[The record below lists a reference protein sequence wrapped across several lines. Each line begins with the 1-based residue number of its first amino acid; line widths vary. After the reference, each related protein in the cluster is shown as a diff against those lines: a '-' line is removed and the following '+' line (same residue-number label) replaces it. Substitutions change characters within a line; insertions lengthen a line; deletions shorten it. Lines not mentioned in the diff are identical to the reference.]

1 MKYLN
6 YTISAIIRFICVLSI
21 SFVWLNYY
29 FRKFSTS
36 LIASISIAIF
46 VEIFLLIIEINK
58 NKKNNLTR
66 QQNKIIDD
74 INLALE
80 YMAKKS
86 QINYFANILKNMY
99 CSQKYSDCIISI
111 KNKEKVC
118 FVPSYNANSCS
129 IQDAMECIK
138 IALNHNA
145 NTLVILTNEIDSDT
159 AKYISKIDGIKIEI
173 FDTIKTYKLLILNNP
188 LPECKIGIINKKYSF
203 KDYLSIAFDRNKTKG
218 YLTCGLILIF
228 SSLFVPYNIYY
239 VVMGTLSMI
248 FALVSIS
255 KKRAS

>member
-1 MKYLN
+1 M
-6 YTISAIIRFICVLSI
+6 
-21 SFVWLNYY
+21 
-29 FRKFSTS
+29 
-36 LIASISIAIF
+36 
-46 VEIFLLIIEINK
+46 
-58 NKKNNLTR
+58 
-66 QQNKIIDD
+66 
-74 INLALE
+74 
-80 YMAKKS
+80 
-86 QINYFANILKNMY
+86 
-99 CSQKYSDCIISI
+99 
-111 KNKEKVC
+111 
-118 FVPSYNANSCS
+118 PSYNANSCS

-173 FDTIKTYKLLILNNP
+173 CDTIKTYNLLILNNP
-188 LPECKIGIINKKYSF
+188 LPECKIVIINKKYSF